1 MSYTPQ
7 TTTVETLKSLGV
19 SENTAVLIQGGID
32 MGGSLAGSARQ
43 LAVANSKVY
52 YAAPPA
58 MNSLESAGAN
68 YNYTFGKSV
77 SRMDSQ
83 TWGVAEVTTPH
94 ATYNANELTQG
105 MRTTASQGNNV
116 NIPRLT
122 NNYGRA
128 GYATEVSN
136 DAARS
141 TIHPYSKDVIKA
153 DKIPE
158 SPNYYTASEFA
169 KKRSIEG
176 INEPVHKVNIPNK
189 RRYADKVIQGKSTA
203 KLKNT
208 VINRKIVNVQEDV
221 AAIRSGKAV
230 KKGEDFIVNGRIYE
244 AHGNGTLFPKSGP
257 GLYELDRGGYQALG
271 ILNKFGNTKNHLK

>member
-1 MSYTPQ
+1 
-7 TTTVETLKSLGV
+7 
-19 SENTAVLIQGGID
+19 
-32 MGGSLAGSARQ
+32 
-43 LAVANSKVY
+43 
-52 YAAPPA
+52 
-58 MNSLESAGAN
+58 
-68 YNYTFGKSV
+68 
-77 SRMDSQ
+77 
-83 TWGVAEVTTPH
+83 
-94 ATYNANELTQG
+94 
-105 MRTTASQGNNV
+105 MRATASQGNAS
-116 NIPRLT
+116 IPGLT

-153 DKIPE
+153 DKITE

-189 RRYADKVIQGKSTA
+189 RHYADKVIQGTSTA

-230 KKGEDFIVNGRIYE
+230 KKGEDFIVNGRIYGV
-244 AHGNGTLFPKSGP
+244 HGNGTLFPKSGP

-271 ILNKFGNTKNHLK
+271 ILNKFGNTKKASEIMDKSGITHDAREAALKVWEDIQ